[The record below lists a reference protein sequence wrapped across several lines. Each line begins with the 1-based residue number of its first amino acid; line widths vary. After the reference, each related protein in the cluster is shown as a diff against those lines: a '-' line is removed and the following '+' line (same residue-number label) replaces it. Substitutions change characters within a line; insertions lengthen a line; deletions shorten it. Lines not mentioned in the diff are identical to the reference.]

1 MRCGQWQRY
10 AWRDQIRVAVNA
22 AKLPRAT
29 VAYTLRHSAITDLVT
44 VGLDLFTVAQV
55 SGTSIAMI
63 EAHYGHL
70 QQEHARSAL
79 EKLAMT

>member
-1 MRCGQWQRY
+1 
-10 AWRDQIRVAVNA
+10 V
-22 AKLPRAT
+22 
-29 VAYTLRHSAITDLVT
+29 TD
-44 VGLDLFTVAQV
+44 GLDLFTVAQV

-79 EKLAMT
+79 ERLAQR